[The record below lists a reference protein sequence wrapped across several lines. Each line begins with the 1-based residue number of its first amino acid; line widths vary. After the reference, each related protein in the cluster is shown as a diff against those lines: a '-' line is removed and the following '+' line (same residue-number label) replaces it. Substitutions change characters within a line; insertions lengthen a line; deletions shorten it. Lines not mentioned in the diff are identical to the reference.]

1 MRIEISKQSKTKL
14 TNSDRNMIRDLV
26 NKCINTY
33 CLISEADNGTLFVLE
48 CVPENCAEDLTKHLS
63 ANYEINVKE
72 DSFMA
77 EIDLMDMLSGGLW

>member
-1 MRIEISKQSKTKL
+1 MRIEISKQSKAKM
-14 TNSDRNMIRDLV
+14 TNSDRKAIHELV

-33 CLISEADNGTLFVLE
+33 CLISEENNGTLFVLE
-48 CVPENCAEDLTKHLS
+48 CVPENCAEKVTKLLN
-63 ANYEINVKE
+63 ANYKVSVGE